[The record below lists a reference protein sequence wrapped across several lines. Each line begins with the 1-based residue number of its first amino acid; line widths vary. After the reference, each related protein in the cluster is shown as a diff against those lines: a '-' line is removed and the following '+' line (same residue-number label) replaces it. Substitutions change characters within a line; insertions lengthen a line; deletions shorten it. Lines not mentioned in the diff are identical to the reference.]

1 MRSDWCW
8 FNFNQ
13 SAPVKNW
20 NELFSMNFFDES
32 SRWMRNVANTNVW
45 WLCFSVFDLLWRNM
59 WCYLLMWRWFS
70 LLTQCSNAMAAK
82 IKIVNSLPSQ
92 RDALINPDCRM
103 TSCYNFTD
111 SLLISATISSEET
124 WLGPFEQDLIAI
136 VIYSCGKFQSKVSN
150 CPIINKKLFWFYLW
164 EHSGERW
171 REITIALV
179 APVQHLITRSFW
191 SQKALVDTLCLLN
204 AIIREHV
211 GLKGQWSR
219 DCQQLNR
226 SMKML
231 KWLQT

>member
-1 MRSDWCW
+1 MRPDWCW

-32 SRWMRNVANTNVW
+32 SRWMRNVANTNIW

-59 WCYLLMWRWFS
+59 WCYLLVWRWFS
-70 LLTQCSNAMAAK
+70 LLTQCSNAMAK
-82 IKIVNSLPSQ
+82 IKSINSLPSQ

-136 VIYSCGKFQSKVSN
+136 VIYYCGKFQSNLKSQFARSS
-150 CPIINKKLFWFYLW
+150 KKNYFDFTS
-164 EHSGERW
+164 ENIQEKGGERSKS
-171 REITIALV
+171 
-179 APVQHLITRSFW
+179 H
-191 SQKALVDTLCLLN
+191 
-204 AIIREHV
+204 
-211 GLKGQWSR
+211 
-219 DCQQLNR
+219 
-226 SMKML
+226 
-231 KWLQT
+231 KWHQSSIL